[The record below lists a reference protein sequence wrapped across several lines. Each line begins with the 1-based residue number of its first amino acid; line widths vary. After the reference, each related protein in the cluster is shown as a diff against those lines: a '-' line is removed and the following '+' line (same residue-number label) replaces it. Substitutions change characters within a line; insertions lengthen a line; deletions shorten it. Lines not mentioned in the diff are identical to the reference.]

1 MLMTNCSSIGD
12 SIAERRFMV
21 IPQRP
26 KNTEHL
32 TEEQLAELV
41 TRDSLIGTEILTYK

>member
-1 MLMTNCSSIGD
+1 MALY
-12 SIAERRFMV
+12 MV

-32 TEEQLAELV
+32 TEHQLAELV
-41 TRDSLIGTEILTYK
+41 TRDSLIGTEILTYNCADAGIHC